1 MPDLLDHLSLPE
13 SVHQLLR
20 RRILNNELVAGT
32 RLIEARLALELGVSR
47 ATVRQALRQLAHEG
61 LVEISPRRGSVVCRL
76 SSADIRDACYAR
88 YVLEEGAVRV
98 VLAHGVAPLIEP
110 MAQLLRDMTAAAGRA
125 DMAAMVDLDTAFH
138 GCIVRAAL
146 TPRLES
152 LWATLNAQMGAVMR
166 SSVEDQHIELAET
179 VVRHGELLDA
189 LRGGD
194 ADLIRERLYRHYL
207 RSDHEL

>member
-1 MPDLLDHLSLPE
+1 M
-13 SVHQLLR
+13 
-20 RRILNNELVAGT
+20 
-32 RLIEARLALELGVSR
+32 
-47 ATVRQALRQLAHEG
+47 
-61 LVEISPRRGSVVCRL
+61 CRL